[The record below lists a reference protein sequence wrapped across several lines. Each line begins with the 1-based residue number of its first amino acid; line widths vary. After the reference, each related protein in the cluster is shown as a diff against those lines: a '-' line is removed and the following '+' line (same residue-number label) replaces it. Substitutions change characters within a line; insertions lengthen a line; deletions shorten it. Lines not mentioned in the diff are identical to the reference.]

1 MSSGRAARNDP
12 LSYKLTETNPANL
25 RDRTAEFRS
34 SLDQLCQLS
43 EALRKEV
50 EGVEVTQVFSVKVY
64 KEAESLEKLGKK
76 LKTLS
81 KL

>member
-1 MSSGRAARNDP
+1 
-12 LSYKLTETNPANL
+12 
-25 RDRTAEFRS
+25 
-34 SLDQLCQLS
+34 LS

-50 EGVEVTQVFSVKVY
+50 EGVEVTQVLSVKVY